1 MIAFFLAA
9 TALALIVLLAVVL
22 PLLRRS
28 AAPPGRESFGQAV
41 YRDQL
46 QELERDAARGMIAPT
61 EAAAARLEI
70 QRRLLALPGAD
81 APAPRT
87 TRTPALALVLVVLAA
102 SGAGLVYLATGA
114 PDLPDQPFA
123 SRAPDPV
130 TSALRRDLAELERR
144 VTAAPSDGPT
154 WLLLARTRAA
164 LGQWRGADAGYR
176 RALAL
181 VSPTPDL
188 RAAALEAS
196 VLAANGTIAPA
207 AAAGFA
213 AVLADDPENP
223 IARFYLAMADAQA
236 DRHPQA
242 IAAWQTL
249 AAELPADASL
259 RAEIARRIAA
269 AAQAAGIP
277 APPLAPP
284 AEAPDPQ
291 ARAAMIQ
298 AMVDRLAARLAE
310 VPDDADGWQ
319 RLGRAYAVLGE
330 RDRAAQAYAR
340 AGALRPDDMEIALAE
355 AQALLEGQPPTAAF
369 PPRALDLL
377 HRVITA
383 EPRQPVAL
391 WHLGVEAAKR
401 GAMNEAVGFWE
412 RLSAVLPD
420 DSDDARMVR
429 AAIAAVRRR

>member
-1 MIAFFLAA
+1 
-9 TALALIVLLAVVL
+9 
-22 PLLRRS
+22 
-28 AAPPGRESFGQAV
+28 
-41 YRDQL
+41 
-46 QELERDAARGMIAPT
+46 
-61 EAAAARLEI
+61 
-70 QRRLLALPGAD
+70 
-81 APAPRT
+81 
-87 TRTPALALVLVVLAA
+87 
-102 SGAGLVYLATGA
+102 
-114 PDLPDQPFA
+114 
-123 SRAPDPV
+123 
-130 TSALRRDLAELERR
+130 
-144 VTAAPSDGPT
+144 
-154 WLLLARTRAA
+154 
-164 LGQWRGADAGYR
+164 
-176 RALAL
+176 
-181 VSPTPDL
+181 
-188 RAAALEAS
+188 
-196 VLAANGTIAPA
+196 
-207 AAAGFA
+207 
-213 AVLADDPENP
+213 
-223 IARFYLAMADAQA
+223 
-236 DRHPQA
+236 
-242 IAAWQTL
+242 
-249 AAELPADASL
+249 
-259 RAEIARRIAA
+259 
-269 AAQAAGIP
+269 
-277 APPLAPP
+277 
-284 AEAPDPQ
+284 
-291 ARAAMIQ
+291 MIQ